1 MIQVRREIKQ
11 LGILFYSIF
20 YFPTKVGGDHVH
32 KLQLGKIPCPPP
44 LMTALYL
51 FGESFDNF
59 LKIMFFVGRMQRKV
73 LHRFVMMAKRTMPS
87 SMGDQLDSGED
98 KAAQEGQQ
106 CRSVF

>member
-1 MIQVRREIKQ
+1 
-11 LGILFYSIF
+11 
-20 YFPTKVGGDHVH
+20 
-32 KLQLGKIPCPPP
+32 
-44 LMTALYL
+44 MTALYL
-51 FGESFDNF
+51 FGESFVNF
-59 LKIMFFVGRMQRKV
+59 LKIMFYVGRMQRKV

>member
-1 MIQVRREIKQ
+1 
-11 LGILFYSIF
+11 
-20 YFPTKVGGDHVH
+20 
-32 KLQLGKIPCPPP
+32 
-44 LMTALYL
+44 MTALYL
-51 FGESFDNF
+51 FGESFVSF
-59 LKIMFFVGRMQRKV
+59 LKNNMFYVGRMQRKV